1 MERRK
6 KRIVL
11 GAVLMAVLV
20 LAAAGI
26 FQWRSVA
33 HAEELVNGLYTE
45 DQNDLSEKA
54 NDELA
59 KQAHDSVDTSILL
72 RMMSGKKE
80 ALKQQIETAEMMLST
95 RDMIENLYDTD
106 NIPREDINQENINAI
121 DSNLKELMAD
131 KADFVTKLTQRY
143 DRAKNQYEVIS
154 EAKKKVEDFKK
165 DPTQTALLDQAIQSL
180 GLIKNP
186 KLKENLE
193 TEWTALKQ
201 GSGNAGGALT
211 QASTGGNAA
220 PGSSGYAGNGDSYND
235 GSSYGYDDYSGG
247 YDSGHSSGEDG
258 AFSFNLDETGRAE
271 YDDHTD
277 IDYEGDSDSADALRD
292 QIKW

>member
-11 GAVLMAVLV
+11 GAVLIAVLV

-45 DQNDLSEKA
+45 DQSDLSEKA
-54 NDELA
+54 NYEMA

-72 RMMSGKKE
+72 RMMSGKKD
-80 ALKQQIETAEMMLST
+80 ALKQQIETAEMMIST
-95 RDMIENLYDTD
+95 KDMIESLYDAD
-106 NIPREDINQENINAI
+106 NIPREDIQQESIDTI

-131 KADFVTKLTQRY
+131 KVDFVTKLTQRY
-143 DRAKNQYEVIS
+143 DHAKTQYEVIS

-165 DPTQTALLDQAIQSL
+165 DPSQIALLDQAIQSL
-180 GLIKNP
+180 GLVKNP
-186 KLKENLE
+186 KLKDNLE

-201 GSGNAGGALT
+201 GGGNVGNALT
-211 QASTGGNAA
+211 QASTGENAT
-220 PGSSGYAGNGDSYND
+220 PGSSGYSSSGDSYNN
-235 GSSYGYDDYSGG
+235 GSSSSYGGDTGG
-247 YDSGHSSGEDG
+247 YDSGYSSGEDG

-277 IDYEGDSDSADALRD
+277 IDYEGDSDAADALRD
-292 QIKW
+292 QIQW

>member
-45 DQNDLSEKA
+45 DQKDLSEKA

-80 ALKQQIETAEMMLST
+80 ALKQQIEMAEMMLST
-95 RDMIENLYDTD
+95 KDMIENLYDAD
-106 NIPREDINQENINAI
+106 NIPREDINQESIDAI

-143 DRAKNQYEVIS
+143 GQAKNQYEVIS

-165 DPTQTALLDQAIQSL
+165 DPSQTALLDQAIQSL

-193 TEWTALKQ
+193 TEWVALKQ
-201 GSGNAGGALT
+201 GGGNAGNALT

-220 PGSSGYAGNGDSYND
+220 PGSSGYAGSGDSYND
-235 GSSYGYDDYSGG
+235 GSSSGYDDYSGS
-247 YDSGHSSGEDG
+247 YDSGYSSGEDG